1 MHEGADKPHLF
12 LHLYPPRTQR
22 EELCPL
28 RDALDYAQCDSTY
41 MESGCCDSARGASSY
56 RISKPGKGKRR
67 QRKRRSNA
75 ANSEKMKRKIRD

>member
-28 RDALDYAQCDSTY
+28 RDALDYAQCDSAY

-56 RISKPGKGKRR
+56 RMQEKASVVGEKGAPTLQIVKR
-67 QRKRRSNA
+67 
-75 ANSEKMKRKIRD
+75 